1 MRFQNRKVSGGFTM
15 IELVM
20 VIVIIG
26 ILAAVALPKFVD
38 LSKQATQ
45 AAVQGM
51 AGAISS
57 GSSINF
63 AAFKV
68 GHPSGVAVNSQNACD
83 PAIIGQFVQGGS
95 ASLDLSNY
103 VVEASGSGAS
113 CSGAAE
119 SVQCNVRSIKDGSIA
134 QATVVCAR

>member
-1 MRFQNRKVSGGFTM
+1 MHFQNRKASGGFTM

-38 LSKQATQ
+38 LGKQANK
-45 AAVQGM
+45 AAVQGI

-57 GSSINF
+57 GSAINF
-63 AAFKV
+63 AAYKA
-68 GHPSGVAVNSQNACD
+68 GNPAGVAINSPSACD
-83 PAIIGQFVQGGS
+83 ANIIGQFMQGGL
-95 ASLDLSNY
+95 ASLDQSNY
-103 VVEASGSGAS
+103 AFEATENGAS
-113 CSGAAE
+113 CAASAE

-134 QATVVCAR
+134 QATVICAR